1 MSGLIQMIGQKH
13 PVFFLAVAGNAPD
26 IHALGNAPGHA
37 HSGGVF
43 TQTTVRHEHH
53 PEPVSVVLVIPGLA
67 PEHDGNG
74 AKMLGRIGKDR
85 IRAHPFRAIFNAA

>member
-1 MSGLIQMIGQKH
+1 MIRQKH
-13 PVFFLAVAGNAPD
+13 PVLFLAVASDAAYVHTHGDSA
-26 IHALGNAPGHA
+26 GHA

-74 AKMLGRIGKDR
+74 AKMLGRIGEDR